1 MKTILWSLL
10 LFSLSSFSGCN
21 RQEASTVQPTDLS
34 NVIGKWKLSS
44 PKTDFTITLDITKKS
59 TEATATT
66 YQLTGLSPVN
76 QYGAEATIQ
85 ANGAMSVG
93 SIIATKRGGAPE
105 AMNTETAYFNSLQKA
120 LKVEIIGQRLKI
132 TSASDTQLSIWDG
145 LIFDK
150 Q

>member
-44 PKTDFTITLDITKKS
+44 PKTDFTITLDIARKS
-59 TEATATT
+59 TEANAIT
-66 YQLTGLSPVN
+66 YQLAGLSPSN
-76 QYGAEATIQ
+76 QYGADATIQ
-85 ANGAMSVG
+85 TNGTLSVG
-93 SIIATKRGGAPE
+93 SIVATKRGGSTE
-105 AMNTETAYFNSLQKA
+105 AMNTEAAYFNSLQKA
-120 LKVEIIGQRLKI
+120 LKVEITGQRLKI